1 MTTRSA
7 VHSWSQAKSRVQIR
21 SVKFLDQKLKTIR
34 QAIGM
39 DGRKLFSVGRI
50 FLFLLVNR
58 PSKENVCPQVSQ
70 LFSIISQ
77 NGSQPFLHLCHRQIF
92 SQCIIFNLRRD
103 HKTWWRPGNS
113 SFTVYK
119 IFWNICSQGV
129 SECCNTTT
137 VDSAS
142 YLIFT
147 YLANSK
153 IFGFGTGKVE
163 ARNCRSRY
171 HC

>member
-1 MTTRSA
+1 M
-7 VHSWSQAKSRVQIR
+7 HSWSQAKNTGQVSNIKV
-21 SVKFLDQKLKTIR
+21 LDQKLRTIR

-50 FLFLLVNR
+50 FLFLLVNIS
-58 PSKENVCPQVSQ
+58 SKENVRSQVSH

-92 SQCIIFNLRRD
+92 SPCIIFSLQRNR
-103 HKTWWRPGNS
+103 KIWWKFQKS
-113 SFTVYK
+113 SFYCLQNFWK
-119 IFWNICSQGV
+119 ICCQAVF
-129 SECCNTTT
+129 ECYNTTT
-137 VDSAS
+137 MASAS

-171 HC
+171 HCQRFS